1 MGKRII
7 ALICFLAILV
17 AVFASGCQN
26 KPSDSIAIKDAVNV
40 IEVSHKASDY
50 SDFAVNLFK
59 SCYDKDGN
67 TLVSPLSVVMALAM
81 ASEGAGGDTLKE
93 LEGAMGMDIA
103 TLRAFAYSYMTEKA
117 ASGQLSTANAMWI
130 NKYWQD
136 FYVDD
141 EFVKTNKDFYNA
153 EVFESVFSS
162 DTVDAINK
170 WVNSNTDGMIPEII
184 KTLDKDTVMVLVN
197 ALLFEADWADPY
209 TEHQVS
215 EGEFVTEDKQTQKAQ
230 FLSNMEGCYLEG
242 EGFTGFVKYYDG
254 CEFAFAAVLPDD
266 GVSMEEFVRSFDG
279 EKVQS
284 ILDNKIGC
292 AVNTKLPKFEAD
304 FTANLNDALKSM
316 GIEQA
321 FDIEKADFSKLG
333 EIPGGNVYIGE
344 VAHSTKISVTESGTK
359 AGAATAVSFKGY
371 GAPMD
376 PKEVVLDRPFVYMLI
391 DTSDNTPVFMGT
403 LMTLS

>member
-1 MGKRII
+1 MKKRII
-7 ALICFLAILV
+7 AVICCLAILV
-17 AVFASGCQN
+17 AVSMSGCS
-26 KPSDSIAIKDAVNV
+26 KESPTVDSGGKVAAREFGKVFEI
-40 IEVSHKASDY
+40 SHEASDY

-81 ASEGAGGDTLKE
+81 ASEGAEGDTLKE

-162 DTVDAINK
+162 DTIDAINK

-184 KTLDKDTVMVLVN
+184 KSLDKETVMVLVN
-197 ALLFEADWADPY
+197 ALLFEADWAEPY
-209 TEHQVS
+209 SEHQVF
-215 EGEFVTEDKQTQKAQ
+215 EGEFITEDNVVQKAE

-242 EGFTGFVKYYDG
+242 EDYKGFVKYLLLRQ
-254 CEFAFAAVLPDD
+254 C
-266 GVSMEEFVRSFDG
+266 S
-279 EKVQS
+279 
-284 ILDNKIGC
+284 
-292 AVNTKLPKFEAD
+292 
-304 FTANLNDALKSM
+304 
-316 GIEQA
+316 
-321 FDIEKADFSKLG
+321 
-333 EIPGGNVYIGE
+333 
-344 VAHSTKISVTESGTK
+344 
-359 AGAATAVSFKGY
+359 
-371 GAPMD
+371 PMR
-376 PKEVVLDRPFVYMLI
+376 V
-391 DTSDNTPVFMGT
+391 
-403 LMTLS
+403 